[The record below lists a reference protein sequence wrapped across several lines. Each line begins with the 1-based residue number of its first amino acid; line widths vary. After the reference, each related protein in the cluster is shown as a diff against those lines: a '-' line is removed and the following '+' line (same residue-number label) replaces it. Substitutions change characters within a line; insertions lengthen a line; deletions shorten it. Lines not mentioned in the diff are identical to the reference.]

1 MLEEVSVSQRIHD
14 SVLQRLRHDSRSGVR
29 ERINKKYSGFIEHYS
44 LPHKCVSMGLR
55 PWALTTPLTKNKPNI
70 RQSVFPNN
78 QSKVQLFLQVDPV
91 AKA

>member
-1 MLEEVSVSQRIHD
+1 VCLKEFMTRFC
-14 SVLQRLRHDSRSGVR
+14 SGCAMTLDGGPGK
-29 ERINKKYSGFIEHYS
+29 NQQKYSGFIEHYS